1 MQKIR
6 GRLIAHFDGL
16 DEKIKNRNKNLNHKT
31 DLWKK
36 VSSQYVHCNKKK
48 VKIIITLFL
57 KEGMID
63 VISLMES

>member
-16 DEKIKNRNKNLNHKT
+16 DEKIKNRNKNLYHKT

-36 VSSQYVHCNKKK
+36 VSSQYVHCNNKQSKNNNNH
-48 VKIIITLFL
+48 VP
-57 KEGMID
+57 EGMID
-63 VISLMES
+63 VISLMEK